1 MSEAAGRDEAGDWPL
16 DRLMV
21 VGTNHRRSSEE
32 TRDRLFI
39 DEARLP
45 QFLGVITQARLGQAV
60 VVSTCNRTEIHLLAN
75 EAERGR
81 ERVIDLMAL
90 WADLDRD
97 QLAAELYIRNGRE
110 ALRHVFAV
118 AASLDSLVI
127 GEPEVFGQIKDAHKI
142 ARAHGLVGRELEQVY
157 QTAYAISKK
166 VRSQTGIGQ
175 GAVSI
180 AAAAQSVARD
190 LHGDIGNCALLLAGA
205 GDMGELIAASL
216 AERGIGRIMVT
227 DRLTARARLVAR
239 RLECH
244 WSDMGDLDR
253 LLAEA
258 DIVLTAGG
266 SRRYLINREIA
277 LAAVKRRRYRPV
289 LMIDTAVPGDID
301 PQVDDISE
309 VFYYRL
315 EDLEKIAA
323 EGRGGREEKADEA
336 WAMVEAEVDH
346 FVRVRAERAAIPAL
360 AELRQHFDA
369 VRASALA
376 ESHGDAEK
384 ATRLLVNRLLHAPT
398 QALKDLAATTGGAG
412 TMEWVKAQKLLG
424 RLFPLHPAEDDQT
437 DRQDPL
443 DPADTDQE
451 NKE

>member
-1 MSEAAGRDEAGDWPL
+1 
-16 DRLMV
+16 
-21 VGTNHRRSSEE
+21 
-32 TRDRLFI
+32 
-39 DEARLP
+39 
-45 QFLGVITQARLGQAV
+45 
-60 VVSTCNRTEIHLLAN
+60 
-75 EAERGR
+75 
-81 ERVIDLMAL
+81 
-90 WADLDRD
+90 
-97 QLAAELYIRNGRE
+97 
-110 ALRHVFAV
+110 V

-142 ARAHGLVGRELEQVY
+142 ARMHGLVGRELEQVY
-157 QTAYAISKK
+157 QTAYAISKR

-190 LHGDIGNCALLLAGA
+190 LHGDIANCTLLLAGA

-216 AERGIGRIMVT
+216 AERGMGRIMVV
-227 DRLTARARLVAR
+227 DRLAARARLVAK

-244 WSDMGDLDR
+244 WSDRGDLER

-266 SRRYLINREIA
+266 SRRYLIDHDIA
-277 LAAVKRRRYRPV
+277 LTAVKRRRYRPV

-309 VFYYRL
+309 VFFYRL
-315 EDLEKIAA
+315 EDLENIAA
-323 EGRGGREEKADEA
+323 QGRGGREEKADEA

-369 VRASALA
+369 VRAAALA

-424 RLFPLHPAEDDQT
+424 RLFPLYPDD
-437 DRQDPL
+437 
-443 DPADTDQE
+443 ADTSEPTNTDQE

>member
-1 MSEAAGRDEAGDWPL
+1 MTDGTTHEDAGDWPL

-21 VGTNHRRSSEE
+21 IGTNHRRSSED

-45 QFLGVITQARLGQAV
+45 QFLSAIEQARLGQAV
-60 VVSTCNRTEIHLLAN
+60 VVSTCNRTEVHLLAS

-81 ERVIDLMAL
+81 ERLIDLMSL
-90 WADLDRD
+90 WGDIDRD
-97 QLAAELYIRNGRE
+97 QLASELYIRSGRD
-110 ALRHVFAV
+110 ALRHMFAV

-127 GEPEVFGQIKDAHKI
+127 GEPEVFGQVKDAHRI
-142 ARAHGLVGRELEQVY
+142 ARKHDLVGRELELVY

-190 LHGDIGNCALLLAGA
+190 LHGDLKDCTLLLAGA

-216 AERGIGRIMVT
+216 AERGLGRILVT

-239 RLECH
+239 RLDCH
-244 WSDMGDLDR
+244 WSEMEDLDR

-258 DIVLTAGG
+258 DLVLTAGG
-266 SRRYLINREIA
+266 SRRYMIDKDRA
-277 LAAVKRRRYRPV
+277 LAAVKRRRFRPV

-301 PQVDDISE
+301 PQVDEIDE
-309 VFYYRL
+309 VFFYRI

-336 WAMVEAEVDH
+336 WALIETELDS
-346 FVRVRAERAAIPAL
+346 FVRDRAQRAAVPAI
-360 AELRQHFDA
+360 ADLRRRFEA
-369 VRASALA
+369 VREDVLR

-398 QALKDLAATTGGAG
+398 QALKDLATTTDGAG
-412 TMEWVKAQKLLG
+412 TVEWVKAQKLLA
-424 RLFPLHPAEDDQT
+424 RLFELDDKSLGQKK
-437 DRQDPL
+437 DPN
-443 DPADTDQE
+443 DPEQE

>member
-39 DEARLP
+39 DETRLP
-45 QFLGVITQARLGQAV
+45 QFLGVIDQARLGQAV
-60 VVSTCNRTEIHLLAN
+60 VVSTCNRTEIHLLAF

-81 ERVIDLMAL
+81 ERVIDLLAL

-97 QLAAELYIRNGRE
+97 QLASELYIRSGRE

-127 GEPEVFGQIKDAHKI
+127 GEPEVFGQIKEAHKI
-142 ARAHGLVGRELEQVY
+142 ARMHGLVGRELEQVY
-157 QTAYAISKK
+157 QTAYAISKR

-190 LHGDIGNCALLLAGA
+190 LHGDIANCTLLLAGA

-216 AERGIGRIMVT
+216 AERGMGRIMVV
-227 DRLTARARLVAR
+227 DRLAARARLVAK

-266 SRRYLINREIA
+266 SRRYLINHDIA

-309 VFYYRL
+309 VFFYRL
-315 EDLEKIAA
+315 EDLENIAA
-323 EGRGGREEKADEA
+323 QGRGGREEKADEA

-346 FVRVRAERAAIPAL
+346 FVRVRAERAAVPAL

-369 VRASALA
+369 VRAAALA

-424 RLFPLHPAEDDQT
+424 RLFPLQPNDDDRSEPT
-437 DRQDPL
+437 DKN
-443 DPADTDQE
+443 QE
-451 NKE
+451 TKE

>member
-1 MSEAAGRDEAGDWPL
+1 MTDGLTHEDAGDWPL

-21 VGTNHRRSSEE
+21 IGTNHRRSSED

-39 DEARLP
+39 EEARLP
-45 QFLGVITQARLGQAV
+45 QFLAAIEQARLGQAV
-60 VVSTCNRTEIHLLAN
+60 VVSTCNRTEIHLLAS

-81 ERVIDLMAL
+81 ERLIDLMSL

-97 QLAAELYIRNGRE
+97 QLASELYIRAGRD
-110 ALRHVFAV
+110 ALRHMFAV

-127 GEPEVFGQIKDAHKI
+127 GEPEVFGQVKDAHRI
-142 ARAHGLVGRELEQVY
+142 ARRHDLVGRELELVY
-157 QTAYAISKK
+157 QAAYAIAKK
-166 VRSQTGIGQ
+166 VRNHTGIGQ

-190 LHGDIGNCALLLAGA
+190 LHGDLGDCTLLVAGA

-216 AERGIGRIMVT
+216 AERGIGRILVT

-239 RLECH
+239 RLDCH
-244 WSDMGDLDR
+244 WSEIDDLDR

-258 DIVLTAGG
+258 DLVLTAGG
-266 SRRYLINREIA
+266 SRRYMIDRNRA

-301 PQVDDISE
+301 PQVDEIDE
-309 VFYYRL
+309 VFFYRI

-336 WAMVEAEVDH
+336 WALIEAEIDG
-346 FVRVRAERAAIPAL
+346 FVRDRAQRAAVPAIADLRKRFETVRADVL
-360 AELRQHFDA
+360 
-369 VRASALA
+369 S

-384 ATRLLVNRLLHAPT
+384 ATRLLINRLLHTPT
-398 QALKDLAATTGGAG
+398 QALKDLATTTDGAG
-412 TMEWVKAQKLLG
+412 TVEWVKAQKLLA
-424 RLFPLHPAEDDQT
+424 RLFELEDKPFGPDENHT
-437 DRQDPL
+437 KANDPE
-443 DPADTDQE
+443 QE

>member
-1 MSEAAGRDEAGDWPL
+1 MTDAFAREEAGDWPL

-21 VGTNHRRSSEE
+21 IGTNHRRSSED

-45 QFLGVITQARLGQAV
+45 QFLSAILQARLGQAI
-60 VVSTCNRTEIHLLAN
+60 VVSTCNRTEIHLLAS

-81 ERVIDLMAL
+81 ERLIDLLAL
-90 WADLDRD
+90 WADIDRD
-97 QLAAELYIRNGRE
+97 KLASELYIRSGRD

-127 GEPEVFGQIKDAHKI
+127 GEPEVFGQVKDAHRI
-142 ARAHGLVGRELEQVY
+142 ARQHQLVGRELELVY

-166 VRSQTGIGQ
+166 VRSRTGIGQ

-190 LHGDIGNCALLLAGA
+190 LHGDIANCTLLLAGA

-216 AERGIGRIMVT
+216 AERGMGRVLVT
-227 DRLTARARLVAR
+227 DRLAARARLVAR
-239 RLECH
+239 RLDCH
-244 WSDMGDLDR
+244 WSELDDLDR

-258 DIVLTAGG
+258 DMVLTAGG
-266 SRRYLINREIA
+266 SRRYIIDKTRA
-277 LAAVKRRRYRPV
+277 LAAIKRRRYRPV

-301 PQVDDISE
+301 PQVDEIDE
-309 VFYYRL
+309 VFFYRL
-315 EDLEKIAA
+315 DDLEKIAA

-336 WAMVEAEVDH
+336 WALIEEEVEH
-346 FVRVRAERAAIPAL
+346 FVRVRAERAAIPAM
-360 AELRQHFDA
+360 ADLRTHFETVRDDA
-369 VRASALA
+369 LR

-384 ATRLLVNRLLHAPT
+384 ATRLLINRLLHAPT
-398 QALKDLAATTGGAG
+398 QALKDLAATTDGAG
-412 TMEWVKAQKLLG
+412 TVEWMKAQKLLT
-424 RLFPLHPAEDDQT
+424 RLFALQSEQNSTKAEQNDE
-437 DRQDPL
+437 P
-443 DPADTDQE
+443 P
-451 NKE
+451 KEEKE

>member
-1 MSEAAGRDEAGDWPL
+1 MADGQWRDEAGEWPL

-21 VGTNHRRSSEE
+21 VGTNHRCSSED

-45 QFLGVITQARLGQAV
+45 QILAAIEQARLGQAV
-60 VVSTCNRTEIHLLAN
+60 VVSTCNRTEVHLLAT

-81 ERVIDLMAL
+81 EKLIDLLSL
-90 WADLDRD
+90 WADIDRNK
-97 QLAAELYIRNGRE
+97 LAGELYTRTGRE

-127 GEPEVFGQIKDAHKI
+127 GEPEVFGQVKDAHRI
-142 ARAHGLVGRELEQVY
+142 ARAFGMVGRELEQVY
-157 QTAYAISKK
+157 QTAYGISKK

-190 LHGDIGNCALLLAGA
+190 LHGDIKECTLLLAGA

-216 AERGIGRIMVT
+216 HERGMGRIMVA
-227 DRLTARARLVAR
+227 DRLAARARLVAR
-239 RLECH
+239 RLDCH
-244 WSDMGDLDR
+244 WSEIGDLDR

-266 SRRYLINREIA
+266 SRRYMIDRERA
-277 LAAVKRRRYRPV
+277 MAAVKRRRYRPV

-301 PQVDDISE
+301 PQVDEITE
-309 VFYYRL
+309 VFFYRL

-323 EGRGGREEKADEA
+323 EGRGGREENADQA
-336 WAMVEAEVDH
+336 WEMVEAEVDH

-360 AELRQHFDA
+360 AELRHHFERMRKQ
-369 VRASALA
+369 VLI
-376 ESHGDAEK
+376 ESHGDADK
-384 ATRLLVNRLLHAPT
+384 ATRLLVNRLLHTPT

-412 TMEWVKAQKLLG
+412 TIEWVKAQKLLR
-424 RLFPLHPAEDDQT
+424 RLFELQAHVAEDPPEDSGE
-437 DRQDPL
+437 DN
-443 DPADTDQE
+443 DQE
-451 NKE
+451 EQE

>member
-1 MSEAAGRDEAGDWPL
+1 MTDGISHVDAGDWPL

-21 VGTNHRRSSEE
+21 IGTNHRRSSEN

-45 QFLGVITQARLGQAV
+45 QFLAVIEQARLGQAV
-60 VVSTCNRTEIHLLAN
+60 VVSTCNRTEVHLLAS

-81 ERVIDLMAL
+81 ERLIDLMSL

-97 QLAAELYIRNGRE
+97 QLASELYIRSGRD
-110 ALRHVFAV
+110 ALRHMFAV

-127 GEPEVFGQIKDAHKI
+127 GEPEVFGQVKDAHRI
-142 ARAHGLVGRELEQVY
+142 ARRHNLVGRELELVY
-157 QTAYAISKK
+157 QTAYGIAKK
-166 VRSQTGIGQ
+166 VRNQTGIGQ

-190 LHGDIGNCALLLAGA
+190 LHGDLADCTLLVAGA

-216 AERGIGRIMVT
+216 AERGIGRILVT

-239 RLECH
+239 RLDCH
-244 WSDMGDLDR
+244 WSEIDDLDR
-253 LLAEA
+253 LMAEA
-258 DIVLTAGG
+258 DLVLTAGG
-266 SRRYLINREIA
+266 SRRYMIDKDRA
-277 LAAVKRRRYRPV
+277 LAAVKRRRFRPV

-301 PQVDDISE
+301 PQVDEIDE
-309 VFYYRL
+309 VFFYRI

-323 EGRGGREEKADEA
+323 EGRGGREEKADQA
-336 WAMVEAEVDH
+336 WALIEAELDG
-346 FVRVRAERAAIPAL
+346 FVRDRAQRAAVPAI
-360 AELRQHFDA
+360 ADLRKRFEA
-369 VRASALA
+369 VRADALS

-384 ATRLLVNRLLHAPT
+384 ATRLLINRLLHAPT
-398 QALKDLAATTGGAG
+398 KALKDLATTTDGAG
-412 TMEWVKAQKLLG
+412 TVEWVKAQKLLA
-424 RLFPLHPAEDDQT
+424 RLFELEDKPHGT
-437 DRQDPL
+437 DNAPGA
-443 DPADTDQE
+443 PEQE

>member
-1 MSEAAGRDEAGDWPL
+1 MTDGISHVDAGDWPL

-21 VGTNHRRSSEE
+21 IGTNHRRSSEN

-45 QFLGVITQARLGQAV
+45 QFLAVIEQARLGQAV
-60 VVSTCNRTEIHLLAN
+60 VVSTCNRTEVHLLAS

-81 ERVIDLMAL
+81 ERLIDLMSL

-97 QLAAELYIRNGRE
+97 QLASELYIRSGRD
-110 ALRHVFAV
+110 ALRHMFAV

-127 GEPEVFGQIKDAHKI
+127 GEPEVFGQVKDAHRI
-142 ARAHGLVGRELEQVY
+142 ARRHNLVGRELELVY
-157 QTAYAISKK
+157 QTAYGIAKK
-166 VRSQTGIGQ
+166 VRNQTGIGQ

-190 LHGDIGNCALLLAGA
+190 LHGDLADCTLLVAGA

-216 AERGIGRIMVT
+216 AERGVGRILVT

-239 RLECH
+239 RLDCH
-244 WSDMGDLDR
+244 WSEIDDLDR
-253 LLAEA
+253 LMAEA
-258 DIVLTAGG
+258 DLVLTAGG
-266 SRRYLINREIA
+266 SRRYMIDKDRA
-277 LAAVKRRRYRPV
+277 LAAVKRRRFRPV

-301 PQVDDISE
+301 PQVDEIDE
-309 VFYYRL
+309 VFFYRI

-323 EGRGGREEKADEA
+323 EGRGGREEKADQA
-336 WAMVEAEVDH
+336 WALIEAELDG
-346 FVRVRAERAAIPAL
+346 FVRDRAQRAAVPAI
-360 AELRQHFDA
+360 ADLRKRFEA
-369 VRASALA
+369 VRADALS

-384 ATRLLVNRLLHAPT
+384 ATRLLINRLLHAPT
-398 QALKDLAATTGGAG
+398 KALKDLATTTDGAG
-412 TMEWVKAQKLLG
+412 TVEWVKAQKLLA
-424 RLFPLHPAEDDQT
+424 RLFELEDKPHGT
-437 DRQDPL
+437 DNAPGA
-443 DPADTDQE
+443 PEQE

>member
-1 MSEAAGRDEAGDWPL
+1 MSEAAAREEAGDWPL

-21 VGTNHRRSSEE
+21 VGTNHRRSSED

-45 QFLGVITQARLGQAV
+45 QFLAVITQARLGQAV

-90 WADLDRD
+90 WADLDRE
-97 QLAAELYIRNGRE
+97 QLAAELYIRTGRE

-118 AASLDSLVI
+118 SSSLDSLVI

-190 LHGDIGNCALLLAGA
+190 LHGDIGNCSLLLAGA

-216 AERGIGRIMVT
+216 AERGIGRIMVA

-244 WSDMGDLDR
+244 WSEIGDLDR

-266 SRRYLINREIA
+266 SRRYLIDHDIA

-301 PQVDDISE
+301 PQVDEISE
-309 VFYYRL
+309 VFFYRL

-336 WAMVEAEVDH
+336 WALVEAEVDR

-424 RLFPLHPAEDDQT
+424 RLFPLSPDDEGRT
-437 DRQDPL
+437 DISDPV

-451 NKE
+451 NKA

>member
-1 MSEAAGRDEAGDWPL
+1 MTDAISHDDAGDWPL

-21 VGTNHRRSSEE
+21 IGTNHRRSSED

-45 QFLGVITQARLGQAV
+45 QFLAAIQQALLGQAV
-60 VVSTCNRTEIHLLAN
+60 VVSTCNRTEIHLLAS

-81 ERVIDLMAL
+81 ERLIDLMSL

-97 QLAAELYIRNGRE
+97 QLASELYIRSGRD
-110 ALRHVFAV
+110 ALRHMFAV

-127 GEPEVFGQIKDAHKI
+127 GEPEVFGQVKDAHRI
-142 ARAHGLVGRELEQVY
+142 ARKHDLVGRELELVY
-157 QTAYAISKK
+157 QTAYAIAKK

-190 LHGDIGNCALLLAGA
+190 LHGDLTNCTLLLAGA

-216 AERGIGRIMVT
+216 AERGIGRILVT
-227 DRLTARARLVAR
+227 DRLAARARLVAR
-239 RLECH
+239 RLDCH
-244 WSDMGDLDR
+244 WSEIDDLDR

-258 DIVLTAGG
+258 DLVLTAGG
-266 SRRYLINREIA
+266 SRRYMIDKDRA
-277 LAAVKRRRYRPV
+277 LASVKRRRFRPV

-301 PQVDDISE
+301 PQVDEIDE
-309 VFYYRL
+309 VFFYRI

-336 WAMVEAEVDH
+336 WALIEAELDG
-346 FVRVRAERAAIPAL
+346 FVRDRAQRAAVPAI
-360 AELRQHFDA
+360 ADLRKRFEA
-369 VRASALA
+369 VREDALR

-384 ATRLLVNRLLHAPT
+384 ATRLLINRLLHTPT
-398 QALKDLAATTGGAG
+398 QALKDLATTTDGAG
-412 TMEWVKAQKLLG
+412 TVEWVKAQKLLA
-424 RLFPLHPAEDDQT
+424 RLFELDDKPVGGDNAT
-437 DRQDPL
+437 MDPE
-443 DPADTDQE
+443 QE